1 MPCFIDDDVKNTDV
15 VVGLSAS
22 GGAPYVLGALKYA
35 KSIGATT
42 IGITCNSDSRM
53 HKICDITIAPYV
65 GPEVVTGSSRLK
77 AGTAQ
82 KMVLNMLSTGVM
94 IKTGKVRS
102 NLMINVRPT
111 NAKLRLRCIGIVCEL
126 CGCDEKI
133 AAELID
139 QYEDISIAIEEF
151 EKANR

>member
-1 MPCFIDDDVKNTDV
+1 
-15 VVGLSAS
+15 
-22 GGAPYVLGALKYA
+22 
-35 KSIGATT
+35 
-42 IGITCNSDSRM
+42 
-53 HKICDITIAPYV
+53 
-65 GPEVVTGSSRLK
+65 
-77 AGTAQ
+77 
-82 KMVLNMLSTGVM
+82 M